1 MSPTLT
7 TSLMQPLTKLRS
19 VNLPILE
26 KLTRNIYPGLFCGIV
41 ILILTGLPGSC
52 FPHVKPTLGLDKVAH
67 VVMFAG
73 FGFLS
78 IWGYREPFEQK
89 DKNEKRKSLIFT
101 LLVSIVFGALT
112 EVMQETICINRTGSV
127 YDFIA
132 DVIGSVFGISFFT
145 FLQKKKNK
153 IAV

>member
-1 MSPTLT
+1 
-7 TSLMQPLTKLRS
+7 MQLLTKLRL

-52 FPHVKPTLGLDKVAH
+52 FPRVKPAIGLDKVAH
-67 VVMFAG
+67 IVMYAG

-78 IWGYREPFEQK
+78 IWGYREPFGRK
-89 DKNEKRKSLIFT
+89 DKKEKRKSLILTF
-101 LLVSIVFGALT
+101 LISVVFGALT
-112 EVMQETICINRTGSV
+112 EVMQETICINRVGSV

-132 DVIGSVFGISFFT
+132 DVIGSVLGISFFT

>member
-1 MSPTLT
+1 
-7 TSLMQPLTKLRS
+7 MQLLTKLRL

-52 FPHVKPTLGLDKVAH
+52 FPRVKPAIGLDKVAH
-67 VVMFAG
+67 IVMYAG

-78 IWGYREPFEQK
+78 IWGYREPFGR
-89 DKNEKRKSLIFT
+89 KNKKEKRKSLIITF
-101 LLVSIVFGALT
+101 LISVVFGVLT
-112 EVMQETICINRTGSV
+112 EIMQETICINRVGSV

-132 DVIGSVFGISFFT
+132 DVIGSVLGISFFT

>member
-1 MSPTLT
+1 MLPNST
-7 TSLMQPLTKLRS
+7 TSLMQPLTKQRS
-19 VNLPILE
+19 VNTPVLE

-52 FPHVKPTLGLDKVAH
+52 FPHVKPAIGLDKVAH
-67 VVMFAG
+67 IAMYAG
-73 FGFLS
+73 FAFLS
-78 IWGYREPFEQK
+78 IWGYREPFSHK
-89 DKNEKRKSLIFT
+89 DKNGKRKSLILTF
-101 LLVSIVFGALT
+101 LISITFGALT
-112 EVMQETICINRTGSV
+112 EIMQETICYQRTGSV

-132 DVIGSVFGISFFT
+132 DVIGSLLGIAFFT

>member
-1 MSPTLT
+1 
-7 TSLMQPLTKLRS
+7 MQLLTKQRL
-19 VNLPILE
+19 VNTPILE

-52 FPHVKPTLGLDKVAH
+52 FPHVKPAIGLDKVAH
-67 VVMFAG
+67 IAMYAG
-73 FGFLS
+73 FAFLL
-78 IWGYREPFEQK
+78 IWGYREPFSRK
-89 DKNEKRKSLIFT
+89 DKNGKRKSLILTF
-101 LLVSIVFGALT
+101 LISIAFGALT
-112 EVMQETICINRTGSV
+112 EIMQETICYQRTGSV

-132 DVIGSVFGISFFT
+132 DVIGSLLGIAFFT